1 MCNTERTYKSQYK
14 TTITVETVQPIE
26 CEVQFQTLQFQPLSK
41 IPVGETFVAVITVAN
56 LSPFPVVL
64 EQGVWKFAEGL
75 VNQSMVSQL
84 SGKTLKPSEKG
95 NDVAVLFLDN
105 VESKTICPG
114 SYSLK
119 WKRYFQYDLNFNVL
133 VDRVC

>member
-1 MCNTERTYKSQYK
+1 M
-14 TTITVETVQPIE
+14 V
-26 CEVQFQTLQFQPLSK
+26 
-41 IPVGETFVAVITVAN
+41 TVAN

-75 VNQSMVSQL
+75 TNQAMASQL
-84 SGKTLKPSEKG
+84 SGKTLKPAEKG

-105 VESKTICPG
+105 PDIKSIYPG

-119 WKRYFQYDLNFNVL
+119 WKRYFDSSFTSSIMVVKEN
-133 VDRVC
+133 D